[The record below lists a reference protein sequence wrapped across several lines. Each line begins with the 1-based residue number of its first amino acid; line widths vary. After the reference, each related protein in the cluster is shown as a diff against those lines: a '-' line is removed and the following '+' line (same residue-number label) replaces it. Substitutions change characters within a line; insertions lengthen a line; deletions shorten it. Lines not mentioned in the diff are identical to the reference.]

1 MDFTIKSYRK
11 LLEILKQ
18 KGYSFYTFEEYC
30 DGKAS
35 GKYIILRHDVDEMA
49 QNALSLAKIEAKMG
63 IRATY
68 NFRIVK
74 QSNQPEIIKQI
85 VELGH
90 ELGYHYEDLAFSD
103 GDYEKAIK
111 TFKENLS
118 YFRTFSSV
126 RTVCM
131 HGSSTSKHDNRS
143 IWKKSNLKDEGLIGE
158 PYLTID
164 FNQIFYLTDTGYC
177 WDGSKVA
184 VRDIVVSPFK
194 QSYHL
199 TKEIISAVELEEFPE
214 KAMIL
219 AHTLWTN
226 KISLWL
232 FIFIRELLRNK
243 VKKISRNNAFVR
255 NIYAK
260 FVKYY
265 WKK

>member
-1 MDFTIKSYRK
+1 MDFTIKSYCK
-11 LLEILKQ
+11 LLEAFKQ
-18 KGYSFYTFEEYC
+18 EGYSFYTFEEYC

-49 QNALSLAKIEAKMG
+49 SNALNFAKVEANMG

-74 QSNQPEIIKQI
+74 QSNQPEIIKKI

-90 ELGYHYEDLAFSD
+90 ELGYHYEDLAFSE
-103 GDYEKAIK
+103 GDYEKAIE
-111 TFKENLS
+111 TFKENLT

-131 HGSSTSKHDNRS
+131 HGSSTSKHDNRA
-143 IWKKSNLKDEGLIGE
+143 IWSKLNLNDEGLVGE

-177 WDGSKVA
+177 WEGSKVA
-184 VRDIVVSPFK
+184 VRDIVVSPFE
-194 QSYHL
+194 QSYHS
-199 TKEIISAVELEEFPE
+199 TQEIISAVQQGQFPQ

-219 AHTLWTN
+219 AHTLWTDE
-226 KISLWL
+226 IYLWT
-232 FIFIRELLRNK
+232 FIYFRELLRNK
-243 VKKISRNNAFVR
+243 VKK
-255 NIYAK
+255 NIERECSCK
-260 FVKYY
+260 ENLC
-265 WKK
+265 